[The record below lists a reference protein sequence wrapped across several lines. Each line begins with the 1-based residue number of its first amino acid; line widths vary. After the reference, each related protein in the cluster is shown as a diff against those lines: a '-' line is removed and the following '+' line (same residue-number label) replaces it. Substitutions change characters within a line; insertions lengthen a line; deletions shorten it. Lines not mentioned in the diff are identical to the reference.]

1 VKPAKNPATVYLSVW
16 AEGTD
21 SYTTNWRSLRAVA
34 EALDGGD
41 PEAFDWG
48 SLRYSDVRALP
59 AKLSRGEAGR
69 VLKPPTVN
77 KMLSALRGVL
87 ETAYRLGQLPEDE
100 YRRIE
105 VHNLRGKSLPAG
117 RALTAEEMDDIC
129 RLLPATDR
137 HDAAVMAM
145 LAGAGPR
152 RVELARLAKAD
163 YQPAS
168 GRVTLYGKGN
178 KARAVPVGKRWRHA
192 IELWWEVAPEGGKL
206 FELPGKD
213 PRQNVSYIVE
223 RFCKQHKLKKFT
235 PHDLRRTFGTHVE
248 KVAGIAMA
256 QKLLGHESIQTTGLY
271 VRVDEDR
278 ESAAVEDL

>member
-1 VKPAKNPATVYLSVW
+1 MKPASKNAASVYLSVW
-16 AEGTD
+16 AKGTD
-21 SYTTNWRSLRAVA
+21 SHTTNYRSLRAVA
-34 EALDGGD
+34 EALDGDD
-41 PEAFDWG
+41 PERFDWG
-48 SLRYSDVRALP
+48 SLRYADVRALP
-59 AKLSRGEAGR
+59 AKLGRGE
-69 VLKPPTVN
+69 LKPNTVN

-87 ETAYRLGQLPEDE
+87 EAAYRLGQLPEDE
-100 YRRIE
+100 YRLIK
-105 VHNLRGKSLPAG
+105 VSNVRGKALPAG
-117 RALTAEEMDDIC
+117 RALTAEEMDAIC
-129 RLLPATDR
+129 NHLPALDR
-137 HDAAVMAM
+137 HDAAVLAV

-163 YQPAS
+163 YLPAS

-178 KARAVPVGKRWRHA
+178 KERAVPVGKRWRHA
-192 IELWWEVAPEGGKL
+192 IELWWSTRPDGAKL

-223 RFCKQHKLKKFT
+223 RFCKMYKVKKFT